1 MASPVPR
8 LLKSN
13 TTPSSPPAIWAAFA
27 RQGAWKNWV
36 LAGQFAVIFFLVVA
50 CMGFAHRAPDV
61 VLVAPD
67 GKSTY
72 LSHEVASEALLRFL
86 AEQRQQPSDVT
97 VVHFTKDF
105 LQTFLAANSST
116 IELAW
121 PQSLSMMTPSLRS
134 RMSQQA
140 AKSKLVETLKLAQ
153 VTTDLT
159 IEKLDLVER
168 LEKAMHVRAVVLRH
182 KRSLTTGAEESTD
195 RLTVDV
201 VELVVPRSP
210 ATPDGLQVA
219 EYSNTVVAP
228 SSPSSPES
236 APHAP

>member
-1 MASPVPR
+1 MKTSPRRV
-8 LLKSN
+8 
-13 TTPSSPPAIWAAFA
+13 SSLSDLERPPAIWASFA

-72 LSHEVASEALLRFL
+72 LSHAVASEALLQFL

-116 IELAW
+116 IEQAW
-121 PQSLSMMTPSLRS
+121 PESLSMMTPQLRS
-134 RMSQQA
+134 RMSQEA
-140 AKSKLVETLKLAQ
+140 AKTKLVETLKLAQ
-153 VTTDLT
+153 VNTDLT

-168 LEKAMHVRAVVLRH
+168 LQKAMHVRAVVLRK

-201 VELVVPRSP
+201 VELVVPRTP
-210 ATPDGLQVA
+210 ATPDGLQIA
-219 EYSNTVVAP
+219 EYRNTVEPP
-228 SSPSSPES
+228 STPSSPES
-236 APHAP
+236 APHAH